1 MQNRWEA
8 ETQQRE
14 AAAAKAQV
22 PKTASA
28 GRARDRWASSNDTQ
42 APSPDATTAPSSRFT
57 RPSAPADLIS
67 PPQSPSPFQQQQPES
82 PRATDTK
89 SFSRPPLVRQRSSN
103 AGSGVEA
110 LTRQISLSS
119 AGGNDTSTT
128 NGQPTIVVKDAKVT
142 PSTELLGAVTR
153 AKDSKYKLFIEF

>member
-67 PPQSPSPFQQQQPES
+67 PPQSPFNNNNQ
-82 PRATDTK
+82 TV
-89 SFSRPPLVRQRSSN
+89 LVP
-103 AGSGVEA
+103 
-110 LTRQISLSS
+110 LTRNHFHDHHLFVKEV
-119 AGGNDTSTT
+119 
-128 NGQPTIVVKDAKVT
+128 PMRVV
-142 PSTELLGAVTR
+142 EL
-153 AKDSKYKLFIEF
+153 KH